1 MAFDLSMGVLGDRT
15 RTRWGKFRPYL
26 LWFAVPFGIIS
37 TLTFTTPNF
46 SPNGKLIYA
55 YITLCLM
62 MMVYSAINIPVFGA

>member
-1 MAFDLSMGVLGDRT
+1 MGDRT

-37 TLTFTTPNF
+37 TLTFTTPGF

-55 YITLCLM
+55 YITLVSDDDGLLGDQ
-62 MMVYSAINIPVFGA
+62 YSLLGA